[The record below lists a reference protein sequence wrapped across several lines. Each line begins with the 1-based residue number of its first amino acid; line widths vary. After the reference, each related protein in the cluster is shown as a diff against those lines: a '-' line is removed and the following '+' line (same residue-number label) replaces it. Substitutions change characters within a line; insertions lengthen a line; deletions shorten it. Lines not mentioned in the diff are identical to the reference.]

1 MKVAEII
8 WRSKILEKV
17 THKKELTKVG
27 FSDVSDRA
35 ETKMKMEHKRMI

>member
-17 THKKELTKVG
+17 KHKKELTKVG

-35 ETKMKMEHKRMI
+35 ETKMKIEHKRTI